1 MPHDVTL
8 VLCGPDGQPLGVLPP
23 FAVSDQWWPEV
34 SEVVQV
40 ARDRYGLDVAVL
52 RLLHGARGP
61 GIGDAT
67 YLAQTDQT
75 AVDAADPLEV
85 DLADHPRRAAYA
97 RPGGPAATVAWAR
110 AAVDRLGR
118 GPVLAADQ
126 QRTWNL
132 STIWRLGTADGPL
145 WIKQVPDFFAHE
157 SAVLSWLAGSGHP
170 EHFPVLLATDG
181 PRMLLADI
189 PGRDLY
195 EAPPPVLEAI
205 AVDWHRVQVAAVSH
219 VDGLLAAGV
228 PDGRFARLL
237 PRLAALAVDRADPAL
252 DKLIDG
258 LDQRLAAAADCGL
271 PDTLVHGDLHPG
283 NVRAAGGG
291 PNVIIDWG
299 DSFVGHPA
307 FDILRLTE
315 FQPAA
320 EAAALRRCW
329 SDRWRAAVPGCEP
342 ERAVQ
347 LLRPVA
353 ALRLAAVYVHFLAN
367 IEPSE
372 YPYHAD
378 DPAVYVGRAVEMA
391 AEESTASP

>member
-8 VLCGPDGQPLGVLPP
+8 VLIDTDGKPLGALPP

-34 SEVVQV
+34 AEVVGT
-40 ARDRYGLDVAVL
+40 ARDRYGVQVEVL
-52 RLLHGARGP
+52 RLLDGSGAP
-61 GIGDAT
+61 STGDAT
-67 YLAQTDQT
+67 YLAQTGQS
-75 AVDAADPLEV
+75 AVEAATPVEV
-85 DLADHPRRAAYA
+85 DLTEHPRRAAYA
-97 RPGGPAATVAWAR
+97 RPGGPAATLAWAR
-110 AAVDRLGR
+110 AAVERLDR
-118 GPVLAADQ
+118 GPVLETEQ
-126 QRTWNL
+126 RRTWNL
-132 STIWRLGTADGPL
+132 SAIWRLRTTDGPL
-145 WIKQVPDFFAHE
+145 WIKEVPHFFGHE
-157 SAVLSWLAGSGHP
+157 SAVLRWLAGSGYP
-170 EHFPVLLATDG
+170 QRFPVMLATDG

-195 EAPPPVLEAI
+195 DATPPVLATI
-205 AVDWHRVQVAAVSH
+205 ATDLHPVQIAAVSH
-219 VDGLLAAGV
+219 VDSLLAAGV
-228 PDGRFARLL
+228 PDGRFARML
-237 PRLAALAVDRADPAL
+237 PRLAALASGRADPAL
-252 DKLIDG
+252 DRLVDG
-258 LDQRLAAAADCGL
+258 LAVRFAAAADCGL

-283 NVRAAGGG
+283 NVRAADGG

-320 EAAALRRCW
+320 EAAVLRHEW
-329 SDRWRAAVPGCEP
+329 ADRWRADVPGCDP
-342 ERAVQ
+342 ERAVE

-378 DPAVYVGRAVEMA
+378 DPAVYIARAIEFA
-391 AEESTASP
+391 GAEA